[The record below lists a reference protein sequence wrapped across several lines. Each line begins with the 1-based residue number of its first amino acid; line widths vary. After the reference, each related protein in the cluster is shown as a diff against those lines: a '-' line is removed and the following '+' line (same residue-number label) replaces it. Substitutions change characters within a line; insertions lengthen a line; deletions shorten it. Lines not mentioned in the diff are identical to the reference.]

1 MTDVHS
7 NVDFRQLVAAVGDA
21 VIAADAGGAITLW
34 NPAATRL
41 FGYDESEAL
50 GKSLDIIT
58 PQRHQQRHWDGY
70 YKTMETGKTKYGND
84 LLKVPATHKDGRTLS
99 IAFTVAILL
108 GEDNKVASIVA
119 VIRDETVRFAEE
131 RGLKKRIMELETQ
144 LTTQTAAQSDNAR

>member
-144 LTTQTAAQSDNAR
+144 LTTQTAAQPDTAR